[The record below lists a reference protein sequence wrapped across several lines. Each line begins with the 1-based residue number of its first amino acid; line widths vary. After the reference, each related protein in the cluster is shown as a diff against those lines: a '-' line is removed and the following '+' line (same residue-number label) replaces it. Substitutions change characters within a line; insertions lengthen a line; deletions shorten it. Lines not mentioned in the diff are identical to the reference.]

1 MATLSPMKTVLES
14 LTKAR
19 IQFEVFDRVSV
30 EPTDASLQVAIEYSR
45 SKQFSTFVAVG
56 GGSVIDT
63 GTALQQPYPAI
74 HPSRAPRIDLT
85 YLSIHLYAYI
95 HTYRSW

>member
-45 SKQFSTFVAVG
+45 SKQFSAFVAVG

-74 HPSRAPRIDLT
+74 HPST
-85 YLSIHLYAYI
+85 
-95 HTYRSW
+95 